1 MAGYI
6 GKISAVVTANT
17 SMLSRELT
25 KSAQD
30 ADKFARSLRNSIN
43 RGADAASASIEKI
56 FTPLQMLERKLQQAA
71 SRGLNLNMPSDK
83 IRALVSVAEQIN
95 KPLEA
100 ASGSFQKL
108 SAGIQSGFAPALARA
123 QSQAEAFFKIIEVG
137 RAPTEAY
144 FGVVESRV
152 ERTTQA
158 LRRLTQAQQAASKG
172 FTGNELQFT
181 NPDVFAT
188 LNRSSALTG
197 QAAGLP
203 EVALAS
209 GDIGNRVAKL
219 NGLSQSIA
227 SALARLESIRLT
239 PKVDTVQIEKA
250 EADLKSLLAT
260 AKATQEGLQ
269 SAIDVQGNIG
279 ASTPF
284 MSTRDPQGRTIQQR
298 LAANLL
304 RDQLAQENEIVA
316 GQQELGR
323 KIGNGF
329 LTILTP
335 AEAAADTL
343 QAHQQE
349 LGRRIGNGFLT
360 ILTPAEAAADTLQA
374 HQQELGRRIGNGFL
388 TILTQAEAAADTVA
402 GRVSNARRRGASDL
416 RDSFGG
422 RTEAGINFG
431 FEQKALRGYESQLR
445 VLQQAIGSAAAEA
458 RGPAV
463 SAFSRLRD
471 AIADAMDRGELETI
485 DTRDEI
491 RRLTQDAIAASA
503 RVAGVSERG
512 LSKSVARAGDVGR
525 RGFDRLSLA
534 INQAAF
540 AIDDFFSSTGGLEF
554 KLRAVQNNL
563 TQLGFVLDGTRG
575 LFLALGAAIG
585 GQLVIQIFK
594 WANGNVELSDKVK
607 AANSELEKQKQLVD
621 ALAKSYQ
628 ALAESAK
635 AAGASEAG
643 RNAAERRRQVEEIRR
658 QEEEARRSRIA
669 AVDPESIRLRT
680 EINKLERENENESR
694 AGIAADRQRRI
705 QILERQLA
713 EAERRAASQQTNAQ
727 DVADAITTARLR
739 AAEAVEA
746 SFDNR
751 MFTNVGVQGGQ
762 VTPLEATRRA
772 RDEVLQRIRGE
783 PLGDISTPEAQLEA
797 INQAIEDLSEQTASR
812 QRGFSFLRDPFG
824 SLESQLDQS
833 LQELLRRAEI
843 IRSAI
848 EDQRS
853 SEALIRFSE
862 TSLEIADILSRARD
876 RISDSEDTFLSATA
890 DEFAAERERLSQRAV
905 EAREQG
911 DLEFAAAVNELAEK
925 LERLAR
931 EFDTVALVT
940 SAASTAI
947 ERLSGDLNQQVLQE
961 AEQLADQARRDQN
974 ALWGRLNALM
984 MVGDGVEI
992 TDREALGLGFNK
1004 DRAEE
1009 IFRDAR
1015 ERAARVEAAN
1025 QAAVRDFRDRAIA
1038 GDLGGEL
1045 AQSFAERE
1053 RLQAQID
1060 AGGLDARAAEAV
1072 QDRINEL
1079 DRLIQQQFEATPE
1092 GQAAVRRADKAERQ
1106 FRRDVERRD
1115 AVLRGADALVTD
1127 GERAGFEAARRFSDI
1142 TALFEAIPDF
1152 NTPDARRQQ
1161 ARILEDAQRQIAP
1174 ALFAL
1179 TDGVAN
1185 AVLQGPSRQA
1195 LNASDISTSQGTAEF
1210 LRLLRG
1216 DDSSRDQNLIEL
1228 QRQTEELRRLNAT
1241 FDAGVAN

>member
-17 SMLSRELT
+17 SLLSRELL

-30 ADKFARSLRNSIN
+30 ANNFASSLKKSIN

-71 SRGLNLNMPSDK
+71 SRGLKLNMPSDK
-83 IRALVSVAEQIN
+83 IRAFVSAAEQIN
-95 KPLEA
+95 KPLEQASKQFSKLGLDVQAGLLPALNLAQDA
-100 ASGSFQKL
+100 AIRVNRQIQRSGQVSAGSFARAEQ
-108 SAGIQSGFAPALARA
+108 AVNAVTQALARL
-123 QSQAEAFFKIIEVG
+123 SQAESLVG
-137 RAPTEAY
+137 
-144 FGVVESRV
+144 
-152 ERTTQA
+152 
-158 LRRLTQAQQAASKG
+158 KG
-172 FTGNELQFT
+172 FTGNELQFS
-181 NPDVFAT
+181 NPVLFQA
-188 LNRSSALTG
+188 LQSSARATET
-197 QAAGLP
+197 AAGLSP
-203 EVALAS
+203 QLLADGVIASRVKEIQTYQREALKAQAVLES
-209 GDIGNRVAKL
+209 LELQPNIDPDVIETQKRKVRELAEITKRAADFL
-219 NGLSQSIA
+219 FTGLSS
-227 SALARLESIRLT
+227 STTPSGEDLADNLEEQNRL
-239 PKVDTVQIEKA
+239 K
-250 EADLKSLLAT
+250 
-260 AKATQEGLQ
+260 
-269 SAIDVQGNIG
+269 
-279 ASTPF
+279 
-284 MSTRDPQGRTIQQR
+284 
-298 LAANLL
+298 
-304 RDQLAQENEIVA
+304 
-316 GQQELGR
+316 
-323 KIGNGF
+323 
-329 LTILTP
+329 
-335 AEAAADTL
+335 
-343 QAHQQE
+343 
-349 LGRRIGNGFLT
+349 
-360 ILTPAEAAADTLQA
+360 
-374 HQQELGRRIGNGFL
+374 
-388 TILTQAEAAADTVA
+388 
-402 GRVSNARRRGASDL
+402 
-416 RDSFGG
+416 
-422 RTEAGINFG
+422 
-431 FEQKALRGYESQLR
+431 
-445 VLQQAIGSAAAEA
+445 QQAIQRSSESLKIISLEEAAYSRYADAVAKASTKAKELRQAKALQLDADLSPDALDADLDFRQFSAFQQKIGVLKTSLSSLSREEA
-458 RGPAV
+458 SRATDALQRLGAAV
-463 SAFSRLRD
+463 SEALRTKTIRSRGAKNEIQKLEED
-471 AIADAMDRGELETI
+471 AIR
-485 DTRDEI
+485 
-491 RRLTQDAIAASA
+491 AASA
-503 RVAGVSERG
+503 ILRIPVKELTANLRT
-512 LSKSVARAGDVGR
+512 AGDVGR
-525 RGFDRLSLA
+525 RGADKLQLGLQ
-534 INQAAF
+534 QAAF
-540 AIDDFFSSTGGLEF
+540 AVDDFFSVTGDF
-554 KLRAVQNNL
+554 QQRVRAVSNNL
-563 TQLGFVLDGTRG
+563 TQLGFIVGKTKG
-575 LFLALGAAIG
+575 LFITLGAVIAT
-585 GQLVIQIFK
+585 QLVIQIFK
-594 WANGNVELSDKVK
+594 WANGNVELRDKVK

-621 ALAKSYQ
+621 ALTKSYQ
-628 ALAESAK
+628 SLAESARN
-635 AAGASEAG
+635 AGASEAG
-643 RNAAERRRQVEEIRR
+643 RTAAERRRQVEEIRR
-658 QEEEARRSRIA
+658 QEEEARRTRIA

-727 DVADAITTARLR
+727 DVADAITAARLR
-739 AAEAVEA
+739 AAEAIEA

-797 INQAIEDLSEQTASR
+797 LNQAIEDLSEQTAGR

-833 LQELLRRAEI
+833 LQELIKRAEI

-862 TSLEIADILSRARD
+862 TSLEIADILSRARN
-876 RISDSEDTFLSATA
+876 RLSDSEDTFLSATA

-905 EAREQG
+905 EAREEG
-911 DLEFAAAVNELAEK
+911 NLEFAAAVNVLAEK

-931 EFDTVALVT
+931 EFDTVVAVT

-947 ERLSGDLNQQVLQE
+947 ERLGGELNQQVLQD

-974 ALWGRLNALM
+974 ARIGALRPGVGRENL
-984 MVGDGVEI
+984 GGF
-992 TDREALGLGFNK
+992 DRIEAEGIL
-1004 DRAEE
+1004 
-1009 IFRDAR
+1009 
-1015 ERAARVEAAN
+1015 RAARDRFSQVEARN
-1025 QAAVRDFRDRAIA
+1025 QAAVREFRDRALA
-1038 GDLGGEL
+1038 GELGGEL

-1079 DRLIQQQFEATPE
+1079 DRLIQRQFEATPA
-1092 GQAAVRRADKAERQ
+1092 GQAAVGRADEAERQ

-1127 GERAGFEAARRFSDI
+1127 GERAGFEAAQRFSDI
-1142 TALFEAIPDF
+1142 SALFEAIPAT
-1152 NTPDARRQQ
+1152 NTPDAQRQQ
-1161 ARILEDAQRQIAP
+1161 ARILEDAQRQVAP

-1179 TDGVAN
+1179 TDSVAN